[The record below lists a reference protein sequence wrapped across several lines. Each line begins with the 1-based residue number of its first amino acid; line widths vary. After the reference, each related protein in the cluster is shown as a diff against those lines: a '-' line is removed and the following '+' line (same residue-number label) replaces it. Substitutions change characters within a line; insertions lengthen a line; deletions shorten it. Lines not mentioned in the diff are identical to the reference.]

1 MQNYRKG
8 SHTVYDCKYH
18 IVWITKYRKQV
29 MVGPIAEAVRTYIK
43 QICQENDVQII
54 KGHVSKDH
62 IHMFVSVPPNISIS
76 ALVQAMKGKSS
87 RKLLQNFK
95 ALQKQFWGQHFWARG
110 YFVCSSGNITD
121 EVIMNYI
128 ENQDLNEP
136 EGGDFKIDGE
146 TTKNKTD
153 E

>member
-146 TTKNKTD
+146 TTKKKSN

>member
-121 EVIMNYI
+121 EIIMQYI
-128 ENQDLNEP
+128 ENQDMTEP

-146 TTKNKTD
+146 TTKKS